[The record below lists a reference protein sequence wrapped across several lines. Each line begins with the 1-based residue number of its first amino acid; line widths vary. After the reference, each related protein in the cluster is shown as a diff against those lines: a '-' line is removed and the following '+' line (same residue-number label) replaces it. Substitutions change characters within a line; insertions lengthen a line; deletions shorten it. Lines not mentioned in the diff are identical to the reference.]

1 MEQRLGPEYDPLDRS
16 FPPPVP
22 INERLLPGLFLG
34 KGGLKLTHTKR
45 ESNEH
50 RLLCLLLNKL
60 SHNYYKLSQKESLEN
75 CFAVLCDG
83 KKCYFPEQLLQ
94 ALVDCGHKVEVCPR
108 VITTNFGLQL
118 CVREEDN
125 SFTSIPTTLFLLT
138 GVERPKDSQP
148 CYFGAPHGGMDVR
161 ISGPIIGKTKEA
173 WIQFYVAITGLC
185 GFYPDEDQD
194 TPWAAKT
201 SLAEPYDSKDMVRA
215 VQMCALTAVTFNRIA
230 SEKNLPFGGYGA
242 LGMCNDSSTLIDFA
256 LRGKTNA
263 YPLLS
268 TGRYLSH
275 IVNYFIK
282 LKEELSVSHHPKLLK
297 PVGENLICLIKSAG
311 NLPSDLHITPASIID
326 LAKRY
331 NKSYGVEIFQGTVD
345 AKAILNSMADGAR
358 EYFE

>member
-1 MEQRLGPEYDPLDRS
+1 MEQRLGPGYDPLDRN
-16 FPPPVP
+16 FPPPIP

-45 ESNEH
+45 ESIEH

-60 SHNYYKLSQKESLEN
+60 CHNYYKLSQKETLDN
-75 CFAVLCDG
+75 CFAVVCNG
-83 KKCYFPEQLLQ
+83 EKCYFPEQLLQ
-94 ALVDCGHKVEVCPR
+94 ALVHCGHNVEVCPR

-118 CVREEDN
+118 CVKEEDN

-138 GVERPKDSQP
+138 GVERPKDSRP

-173 WIQFYVAITGLC
+173 WIQFYVAI
-185 GFYPDEDQD
+185 
-194 TPWAAKT
+194 
-201 SLAEPYDSKDMVRA
+201 S
-215 VQMCALTAVTFNRIA
+215 
-230 SEKNLPFGGYGA
+230 A

-263 YPLLS
+263 YPLVS
-268 TGRYLSH
+268 TGRYLTH

-282 LKEELSVSHHPKLLK
+282 LKEELSLSNHAELLK
-297 PVGENLICLIKSAG
+297 PVGDNLICLIKSAG

-326 LAKRY
+326 LAERY
-331 NKSYGVEIFQGTVD
+331 DKSYGVEIFQATVD
-345 AKAILNSMADGAR
+345 AKAILASMANSAR